1 MNYPDQKAREIRHK
15 KQELRKR
22 QQELLLSELAAEI
35 ERSVPAHL
43 TSNYEE
49 PDSKTNSQIKQ
60 WRRKILATSQFAG
73 IFIAVVVTVRV
84 AYWLATALI
93 IGVIA
98 LIAYN
103 IFFPE
108 ED

>member
-22 QQELLLSELAAEI
+22 QQELLLDELAAEI
-35 ERSVPAHL
+35 DCSVPAYL
-43 TSNYEE
+43 ISNCEE
-49 PDSKTNSQIKQ
+49 PESKTNSQIKQ
-60 WRRKILATSQFAG
+60 WRRKKIAIAQFVG
-73 IFIAVVVTVRV
+73 IFMAVVITVRV
-84 AYWLATALI
+84 ASWLAIALI
-93 IGVIA
+93 VGVIT

-103 IFFPE
+103 IFFE